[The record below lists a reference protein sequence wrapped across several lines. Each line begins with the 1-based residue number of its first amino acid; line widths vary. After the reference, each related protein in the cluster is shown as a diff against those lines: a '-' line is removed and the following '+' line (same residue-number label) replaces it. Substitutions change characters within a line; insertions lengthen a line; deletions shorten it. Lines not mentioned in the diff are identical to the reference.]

1 MSMTGIILAAVV
13 VGGTGLFIG
22 VFLGI
27 AGKKFAVKVD
37 EREEA
42 ILGVLPGNNCGGC
55 GYAGCSGLAA
65 AIVKV
70 KQKSVDV
77 QLVGHLLLQRSV
89 ISWVLQQAHRRDRPL
104 L

>member
-1 MSMTGIILAAVV
+1 MSITGIIIAAAI

-27 AGKKFAVKVD
+27 AGKKFAVEVD

-55 GYAGCSGLAA
+55 GYAGCSDWLRRSSKARQRLA
-65 AIVKV
+65 
-70 KQKSVDV
+70 DV
-77 QLVGHLLLQRSV
+77 R
-89 ISWVLQQAHRRDRPL
+89 
-104 L
+104 